1 MKTLNTKPKAP
12 RNTARDRGHGTRF
25 NKERWLEPNILQ
37 ELADK
42 QNHQA
47 CVNERIS
54 VPSHELGKE
63 WFDPASSQLIR
74 GSAPS
79 VAQSQARSA
88 ELRILHVINRLDVGG
103 TELSLLKVMSGLGN
117 GLFRH
122 RVCTTRGYD
131 ADLANQKQLTD
142 RVLVAGRQRPGF
154 QFPIF
159 RLARIMGA
167 YRPHI
172 VHSRNWGAIEA
183 IPAARLAGVPVVI
196 HSEHGYELDMLG
208 GLPYRRRLLRHAFY
222 TLCDSLFAVTEDL
235 RRFHGQQAWVPAK
248 RFRVIYN
255 GVDTE
260 RFAPRLEKRW
270 DVRKELGL
278 ADDVFVVGTVGRMV
292 PIKDHLTLLRAAR
305 QLVSRNVDVHVL
317 LVGSG
322 SEQSRLEKFVH
333 DSVEMS
339 GRVSFLGSRGSVG
352 ELLQAMDVFVLPSIC
367 EGFSNTLLEAMAS
380 GLPTVATR
388 VGGNPEV
395 VDEGHSGWLFSPGD
409 YEELAGQLEE
419 LAARRDLRARLGE
432 AARTRAVSRFALGRM
447 LDDYRDLYCEL
458 ACRRGVLHGV
468 S

>member
-1 MKTLNTKPKAP
+1 
-12 RNTARDRGHGTRF
+12 
-25 NKERWLEPNILQ
+25 LELNILQ

-47 CVNERIS
+47 CVNERTS
-54 VPSHELGKE
+54 VPSHELSKQS
-63 WFDPASSQLIR
+63 FALAPSQLIKAN
-74 GSAPS
+74 APG
-79 VAQSQARSA
+79 VAQSQAPSG
-88 ELRILHVINRLDVGG
+88 ELRILHVINRLDMGG

-117 GLFRH
+117 SVFTH
-122 RVCTTRGYD
+122 RICTTRGYD
-131 ADLANQKQLTD
+131 ADLVNQKQLAD
-142 RVLVAGRQRPGF
+142 SVLVAGKKRPGF

-159 RLARIMGA
+159 RLARIMRA

-222 TLCDSLFAVTEDL
+222 ALCDSLFAVTEDL
-235 RRFHGQQAWVPAK
+235 RRFHGQQAWMSAE

-260 RFAPRLEKRW
+260 RFAPRPQKRW
-270 DVRKELGL
+270 DIRKELGL
-278 ADDVFVVGTVGRMV
+278 ADDVFVVGSIGRMV

-305 QLVSRNVDVHVL
+305 QLVSSNVDVHVL

-409 YEELAGQLEE
+409 YKELAGQLEV
-419 LAARRDLRARLGE
+419 LAARRDLRAQLGE
-432 AARTRAVSRFALGRM
+432 AARARAVSRFALGRM
-447 LDDYRDLYCEL
+447 LDDYRDLYCQL

-468 S
+468 I